1 MYLEQN
7 NKTSFL
13 KFIHLHPFCNATL
26 RQCGSDRPK
35 MRFVVYIVQMELHKV
50 FFRAKA
56 IAMVIVVIIMVVIMI
71 IC

>member
-1 MYLEQN
+1 M
-7 NKTSFL
+7 
-13 KFIHLHPFCNATL
+13 